1 MSRSRSLLVVLVIA
15 VGLLLAACGQESAE
29 AAPDAP
35 AVVEEI
41 DGSALKR
48 ITLTSRAAE
57 RLGIETAPVEEK
69 TVGGREALVVPYGA
83 ILYDAEGVSWA
94 YTSTDSLKFVREEIV
109 VDRIDGDEAV
119 LSDGPTPG
127 TLVVTVGAAE
137 LWGTE
142 TGVGGSGH

>member
-1 MSRSRSLLVVLVIA
+1 MSRSRLLPVVLVIA
-15 VGLLLAACGQESAE
+15 AGLLLAACGQESAD
-29 AAPDAP
+29 AAADAP
-35 AVVEEI
+35 AVVEAI

-48 ITLTSRAAE
+48 ITLTEQAAE
-57 RLGIETAPVEEK
+57 RLGIETASVEEK
-69 TVGGREALVVPYGA
+69 TVGSRQRLVVPYGA
-83 ILYDAEGVSWA
+83 ILYDAEGVAWA
-94 YTSTDSLKFVREEIV
+94 YTADALTFVREEIV

-119 LSDGPTPG
+119 LSEGPTPG